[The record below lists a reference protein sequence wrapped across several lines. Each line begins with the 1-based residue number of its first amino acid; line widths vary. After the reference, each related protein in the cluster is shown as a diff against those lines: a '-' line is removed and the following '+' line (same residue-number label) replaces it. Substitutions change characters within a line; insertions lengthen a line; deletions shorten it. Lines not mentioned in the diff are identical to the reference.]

1 MFKHLE
7 WQTSWDWLLN
17 PWLEW
22 LALCQSRWAQ
32 QCNIHSP
39 ATSEKV
45 CLVDDRDQ
53 RRMSRIL
60 LNSNYSNSNSN
71 KQLLQS
77 RASLNAKPQEVQT
90 IISKMYL
97 IKCTVSVNSK
107 HVAVKIRTIVF
118 LFVFF
123 VIIICIGWSNV
134 NSILNF
140 KMKYKP
146 LPKVVQVKT
155 FGWFNLSTYPFFHP
169 LQCAT
174 LHCWCYLHVFN
185 GNLKAIEVNVP
196 HPSNSLYE
204 H

>member
-1 MFKHLE
+1 
-7 WQTSWDWLLN
+7 
-17 PWLEW
+17 
-22 LALCQSRWAQ
+22 
-32 QCNIHSP
+32 
-39 ATSEKV
+39 
-45 CLVDDRDQ
+45 
-53 RRMSRIL
+53 MSRIL

-107 HVAVKIRTIVF
+107 HVAVKVRTIVF

-123 VIIICIGWSNV
+123 VIIIRIGWSNV
-134 NSILNF
+134 NAILNF

-146 LPKVVQVKT
+146 LPKVVQVKG
-155 FGWFNLSTYPFFHP
+155 FGWFNLSTHPFFHP

-185 GNLKAIEVNVP
+185 GKFNGNWSKRTPPIKFTVWALKRQDWKESKFIRHIWCVACRAC
-196 HPSNSLYE
+196 
-204 H
+204 